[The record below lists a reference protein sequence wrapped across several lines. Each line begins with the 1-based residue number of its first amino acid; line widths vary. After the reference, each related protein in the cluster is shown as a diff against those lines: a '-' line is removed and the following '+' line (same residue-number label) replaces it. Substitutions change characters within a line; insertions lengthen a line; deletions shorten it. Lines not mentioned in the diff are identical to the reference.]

1 MYSLQARNPDC
12 WKEKVP
18 NYSIIIFTMIDQ
30 SHCVLIRDQE
40 VTTKGSNMICCVTN
54 VISAC
59 GVSEQG
65 HWDSDARGA
74 GEGDE

>member
-1 MYSLQARNPDC
+1 
-12 WKEKVP
+12 
-18 NYSIIIFTMIDQ
+18 MIDQ

-40 VTTKGSNMICCVTN
+40 VTTKGSNMICCVTT